1 MKVYRNVLQTIGNSP
16 LIHLNHYSNLL
27 NLNIYAKVEAFNPG
41 HSAKDRVALYMI
53 EKAERDGKLRPG
65 ATIIEASS
73 GNTGFAIAMVC
84 AIKGYKALI
93 TVSSKISAEKLNQLR
108 AMGAEV
114 IICPKNAKPED
125 PRSYYSQ
132 AKQKAEEIENSFYLN
147 QNYNSDNP
155 EAHYSSTGPEIWEQS
170 SGKITHFICSSGT
183 GGTISGTG
191 RYLKEQNPDVQV
203 LGIDA
208 YGSIIKK
215 YHETG
220 MIDENENYSNTLE
233 GVGKSIIPSNVDF
246 GIIDEF
252 VKVSDKG
259 SALRARS
266 LASKEGLLVGYS
278 SGSVLE
284 GLFKM
289 KDRFKPSDFIVLLF
303 SDHGSKY
310 IGKIYD
316 DQWMEEHGFLEP
328 QYCLKKPITV

>member
-1 MKVYRNVLQTIGNSP
+1 MSVYQNVLQTIGNTP
-16 LIHLNHYSNLL
+16 LIRLNYFSEQLGL
-27 NLNIYAKVEAFNPG
+27 NVYAKVEAYNPG
-41 HSAKDRVALYMI
+41 QSAKDRIALYMI
-53 EKAERDGKLRPG
+53 EKAEKEGKIKPG

-114 IICPKNAKPED
+114 IICPKSAKPED

-132 AKQKAEEIENSFYLN
+132 AKQKSREIKNSFYLN
-147 QNYNSDNP
+147 QNFNIDNP
-155 EAHYSSTGPEIWEQS
+155 NAHYHSTGPEIWKQS
-170 SGKITHFICSSGT
+170 EGQITHFLCSSGT

-191 RYLKEQNPDVQV
+191 RFLKEMNPNLKVI
-203 LGIDA
+203 GIDA

-215 YHETG
+215 YHDTG
-220 MIDENENYSNTLE
+220 MIDETENYSNTLE
-233 GVGKSIIPSNVDF
+233 GVGKSIIPSNVNFD
-246 GIIDEF
+246 IIDEF
-252 VKVSDKG
+252 IKVSDKG
-259 SALRARS
+259 SALKARE
-266 LASKEGLLVGYS
+266 LAKREGLLAGYS
-278 SGSVLE
+278 AGSVLK
-284 GLFKM
+284 GLYKIA
-289 KDRFKPSDFIVLLF
+289 DRFDSSDYIVLLF

-328 QYCLKKPITV
+328 EYCLKEPITI